1 MDNFFPKNLK
11 YLREKKNLSQNKL
24 GELTGVNQ
32 TSIARWE
39 NEEVSPSIDNVIEVA
54 KVFNLSLA
62 DLLGKDLS
70 KNADV
75 NTSPI
80 KRKID
85 NLNEKELN
93 KLSKLIDVIKDDD
106 NKV

>member
-1 MDNFFPKNLK
+1 M
-11 YLREKKNLSQNKL
+11 

-85 NLNEKELN
+85 SLNEKELN

>member
-1 MDNFFPKNLK
+1 M
-11 YLREKKNLSQNKL
+11 
-24 GELTGVNQ
+24 GELVGVNQ

-54 KVFNLSLA
+54 EVFKLSLA

-70 KNADV
+70 KSTDL
-75 NTSPI
+75 NTSHII
-80 KRKID
+80 KKID
-85 NLNEKELN
+85 SLNEKELN
-93 KLSKLIDVIKDDD
+93 KLSKLIDVIKDDNS